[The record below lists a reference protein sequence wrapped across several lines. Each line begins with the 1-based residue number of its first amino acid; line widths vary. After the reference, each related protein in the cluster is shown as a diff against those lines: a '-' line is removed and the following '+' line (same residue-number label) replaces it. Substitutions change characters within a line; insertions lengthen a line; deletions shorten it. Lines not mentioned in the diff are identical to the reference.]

1 MVANIYQTISYSY
14 GSDLC
19 LRPYGWRPMTQTS
32 MHLRQSYTYRSV
44 NLLGFV
50 CSSKL
55 CLELCCFYDTIN
67 LSGDLWCSMS
77 EEQLRLKINEINKEI
92 GSIRVEELETPIT
105 RYTRRDSGKANRLE
119 TKTEQCLAV

>member
-1 MVANIYQTISYSY
+1 MSRKKN
-14 GSDLC
+14 
-19 LRPYGWRPMTQTS
+19 TS
-32 MHLRQSYTYRSV
+32 
-44 NLLGFV
+44 LLYDP
-50 CSSKL
+50 
-55 CLELCCFYDTIN
+55 EL
-67 LSGDLWCSMS
+67 SMS